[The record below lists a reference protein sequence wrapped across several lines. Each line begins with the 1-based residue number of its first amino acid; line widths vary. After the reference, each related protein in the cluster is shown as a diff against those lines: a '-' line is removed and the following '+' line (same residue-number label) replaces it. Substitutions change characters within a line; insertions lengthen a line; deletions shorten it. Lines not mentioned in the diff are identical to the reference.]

1 MHMQADLC
9 VGVAYDLS
17 ARCLL
22 RPEGWVNPLE
32 AKFQGV
38 VNYLTEG
45 LLISEPSLQSPHVG
59 YFKN

>member
-1 MHMQADLC
+1 MWVC
-9 VGVAYDLS
+9 AYDLS

-22 RPEGWVNPLE
+22 RPEGWVNLLE